1 MNYIIC
7 NTESKTRFIKVISD
21 IELLEKDVTFIHDN
35 SQLNDIF
42 SLPKNSD
49 GFVLIDVEANLGKH
63 AKADYYGFNIA
74 ADLRRVYGLRKSI
87 AFYSH
92 TYSNTYFEERSLL
105 DIKFK
110 IMFGRGSSFIEFP
123 YTVEFLK
130 EKLIHTNSISPA
142 TLHDVVTMLCDL
154 KGVVIDKLT
163 HGLKFENGA
172 KYITKLFNDIDPY
185 LSAEQKQCIEI
196 SDFRDKLPQ
205 SINKDNREDFHTQKE
220 LFLKLCTLYL
230 TQSDIIESE
239 PAKKSHAILLV
250 DDRKEDLEIY
260 STELSKD
267 FIVHQTT
274 SGEDAIK
281 ILKSDSANNIK
292 AIIADWRLFQDESLT
307 YWQPLQGYEV
317 LGYAAKTGTRALF
330 ALTSQVD
337 YVVHHIRNLLGIR
350 FWMFK
355 KDNLKT
361 AGQWKLF
368 KDILNEACEET
379 TELIKSIPKGTGW
392 TRIVEGKKSLQQQY
406 SEKRNSPDWLDF
418 ENQITE
424 RCNTIWDYY
433 QSYFDKTLKE
443 ALQDFSKKFGIV
455 LKNNLESIL
464 IARRIC
470 IGLFY
475 NQGNIYQNILGNN
488 YPRIDIYSVFKSKL
502 FRDFIEDN
510 IDKDSSELKGKSVEE
525 YTLAKMNSA
534 ASGLLNTT
542 LCLDV
547 EELASQGSMLP
558 EEKNWIENKGFV
570 LNLEYEQDEE
580 ERKNSSDDDVASSDY
595 DKEPSIKD
603 ISGLKDYFRLADSDI
618 EDDD

>member
-7 NTESKTRFIKVISD
+7 NTEEKPLFLKLISVIK
-21 IELLEKDVTFIHDN
+21 LLENDVTFIFDN
-35 SQLNDIF
+35 KQLNDIF
-42 SLPKNSD
+42 STPINHD
-49 GFVLIDVEANLGKH
+49 GFVLIDVETNFAKLN
-63 AKADYYGFNIA
+63 KADFYGFDIA
-74 ADLRRVYGLRKSI
+74 AGLRRIYGVRNQIL
-87 AFYSH
+87 FYSH

-130 EKLIHTNSISPA
+130 EKLLHTNSISPA

-172 KYITKLFNDIDPY
+172 KYITKLFNDIDHY
-185 LSAEQKQCIEI
+185 LSEEQKQWIEF

-205 SINKDNREDFHTQKE
+205 TIINDNRGDFYTQKE
-220 LFLKLCTLYL
+220 LFLKLCTLYF
-230 TQSDIIESE
+230 THFDTINSE
-239 PAKKSHAILLV
+239 PAKRSHTILLV

-260 STELSKD
+260 STELSKN

-274 SGEDAIK
+274 SGEEAIK
-281 ILKSDSANNIK
+281 ILKADTANNIK
-292 AIIADWRLFQDESLT
+292 TIIADWRLFQDDTLT

-317 LGYAAKTGTRALF
+317 LEYASKTGTRALF
-330 ALTSQVD
+330 ALTSQAD

-350 FWMFK
+350 FFMFK
-355 KDNLKT
+355 KDNLVT
-361 AGQWKLF
+361 ADQWKLF
-368 KDILNEACEET
+368 KDVINQACDET
-379 TELIKSIPKGTGW
+379 TELIKCIPKGTGW
-392 TRIVEGKKSLQQQY
+392 TKAESGKKSLQLQY
-406 SEKRNSPDWLDF
+406 SEKRNSPDWLHF
-418 ENQITE
+418 ESQISE
-424 RCNTIWDYY
+424 RCNTIWEYY
-433 QSYFDKTLKE
+433 QSYIDKTLDE
-443 ALQDFSKKFGIV
+443 AFQDFSKKFGIV

-470 IGLFY
+470 IALFY

-488 YPRIDIYSVFKSKL
+488 YPRIDIYSVFKNKL
-502 FRDFIEDN
+502 FLDFIEDN

-558 EEKNWIENKGFV
+558 EENNWIENKGFV
-570 LNLEYEQDEE
+570 LNLEYEDDEE
-580 ERKNSSDDDVASSDY
+580 GSENSSDDDVASFDY
-595 DKEPSIKD
+595 DKEPSKKD
-603 ISGLKDYFRLADSDI
+603 ISGLKDYFRLDDSDI